1 MNDSW
6 DAIFRPLQYVQD
18 FVQIHIVAEGFVFS
32 PPKVTIIV
40 KNSDDKGRKC
50 NLIPVICLYIPG
62 RFRLFDPKFLPERIE
77 GRRKKDVMAGQGS
90 TNDQVWKFRV

>member
-1 MNDSW
+1 LNDTW
-6 DAIFRPLQYVQD
+6 DAIFRPLKYIQD

-40 KNSDDKGRKC
+40 NNLDNKCRKC

-62 RFRLFDPKFLPERIE
+62 RFRLFDSKVLPEPILSSLEEILRIE
-77 GRRKKDVMAGQGS
+77 GRRKKDVMAG
-90 TNDQVWKFRV
+90 